1 MRTTITID
9 DDLIEAASEL
19 TGINERSALIR
30 QALLELVRLES
41 SRRLARLGGASPNL
55 KPVPRRR
62 SAAE

>member
-41 SRRLARLGGASPNL
+41 SRRLARLGGTCPNL
-55 KPVPRRR
+55 KAVPRRR